1 LKYPMNGLRA
11 KSFFSPLF
19 LRCFRSNKPWSFS
32 LILRLVSQRKPL
44 HSDAY
49 IIVILHIQFSPYP
62 VREREYI
69 ATESWQQGSSD
80 DRHPKKKLL
89 ISTRTDCKTPK
100 FSPYMNSNSVF
111 KPSILVRRHFY
122 TPCIT

>member
-62 VREREYI
+62 IREREYI

-89 ISTRTDCKTPK
+89 ISTRTDCKTPN
-100 FSPYMNSNSVF
+100 FHPIWIQIAFVSLLFLCEGTFIHIV
-111 KPSILVRRHFY
+111 
-122 TPCIT
+122 